1 MNFFKVGQAAVL
13 ALGDRRD
20 THEAAHADICAL
32 FGLFRRLLQAL
43 GRKAALGLLAADI
56 HLKQDI
62 LHDAQL
68 LGLLVDGR
76 EQLERADRF
85 DHRDL
90 ANDIFHLVALEVA
103 DKVQGRAVIGV
114 LGELF
119 RHLLLAVLAQHVDA
133 CGDGLEALDYLQL
146 TAYDAVILDIMLPGV
161 DGLSVLKK
169 MRTAGDK
176 TPVLLLTARGSVE
189 DRVAGLDLGA
199 DDYLVK
205 PFAFDELVARLRV
218 LLRRSNGQVS
228 NVLQCGGLEMDL
240 NSRCVSR
247 DGREL
252 QLSAKE
258 FAVLEYLLRN
268 QGVVLARETIEN
280 HVWDYD
286 FEGGSNVVDVYIRY
300 LRKKVD
306 DGFEKKLIQTVRG
319 AGYVLKETL

>member
-20 THEAAHADICAL
+20 AHEAAHADICAL

-133 CGDGLEALDYLQL
+133 RGDGL
-146 TAYDAVILDIMLPGV
+146 
-161 DGLSVLKK
+161 
-169 MRTAGDK
+169 TAG
-176 TPVLLLTARGSVE
+176 VRVVHLARANEGN
-189 DRVAGLDLGA
+189 
-199 DDYLVK
+199 
-205 PFAFDELVARLRV
+205 FAYIAARLFGGRGNV
-218 LLRRSNGQVS
+218 CAHARDVFSN
-228 NVLQCGGLEMDL
+228 
-240 NSRCVSR
+240 
-247 DGREL
+247 
-252 QLSAKE
+252 AH
-258 FAVLEYLLRN
+258 F
-268 QGVVLARETIEN
+268 
-280 HVWDYD
+280 
-286 FEGGSNVVDVYIRY
+286 
-300 LRKKVD
+300 
-306 DGFEKKLIQTVRG
+306 
-319 AGYVLKETL
+319 